1 MNINVGFV
9 NNDLHAT
16 RNFVANF
23 LSVDLVANRGVF
35 V

>member
-1 MNINVGFV
+1 MNINIGFV
-9 NNDLHAT
+9 NIDLHTT

-23 LSVDLVANRGVF
+23 LSVDLVANRSVF

>member
-1 MNINVGFV
+1 MNINASFV
-9 NNDLHAT
+9 NNDLHAI

-23 LSVDLVANRGVF
+23 LSVDLVANCGTF